1 MIRRLR
7 DRANK
12 VKFNIKNVYYAIKS
26 TSGKGYETPVPIPGA
41 VSISLEPQGEMSPF
55 YADGIKYYITSSN
68 SGYEGDLETAL
79 IPDSFRK
86 DVLKEIEDKK
96 KVLFENADTEPTTFA
111 LGFQI
116 DGDTT
121 PTLFWFY
128 ECTAT
133 RPSASSQTNEDTKT
147 PQTDTITVTVSPR
160 ADGIVRAKTTE
171 ESYTAVKDTWFTT
184 VYEKDAS

>member
-7 DRANK
+7 DRTNK

-26 TSGKGYETPVPIPGA
+26 TSGKGYEAPVPIPGA
-41 VSISLEPQGEMSPF
+41 VSISLEAQGEMSPF
-55 YADGIKYYITSSN
+55 FADGIKYYITSSN
-68 SGYEGDLETAL
+68 SGYEGDLEVAL

-116 DGDTT
+116 DGDTV

-128 ECTAT
+128 ECTTT

-171 ESYTAVKDTWFTT
+171 ESYAAVKDTWFTT
-184 VYEKDAS
+184 VYEKDAA